1 MRGGWRRIGRL
12 DLDTSRAPW
21 AATHASLPVIESV
34 AEGIWNVYLSLR
46 DERGRARI
54 GRTQLTVDPPAL
66 TPLEPDPVL
75 DLGPLGAF
83 DDSGVV
89 TSSLVRHGET
99 RYLYYTGWSI
109 GVTVPFYLMAG
120 LAVSHDGGPF
130 ERSSPAPLLDRNA
143 FDPFLTASPFV
154 TIDGGRWRMWYVSGS
169 DWAATPSGAPR
180 HRYNIRY
187 AESDDGRAW
196 RRDGTVSLDYAD
208 RSEYAFARPWVVKD
222 ADIHRMWFAVRGER
236 YTIGYAESLDGIAW
250 KRRDDAAGLLPS
262 MDGWDSEM
270 VEYPCVFDHRGSR
283 YLLYNGNDYGRTGI
297 GLARWD
303 QRR

>member
-1 MRGGWRRIGRL
+1 MKGGWRRIGRL

-21 AATHASLPVIESV
+21 AATHAALPVIEPV
-34 AEGIWNVYLSLR
+34 REGVWNLYLSLR

-54 GRTQLTVDPPAL
+54 GRTQLTVDAPAL

-75 DLGPLGAF
+75 DLGSLGAF

-89 TSSLVRHGET
+89 TSSLVRQGDT
-99 RYLYYTGWSI
+99 RYLFYTGWSL

-120 LAVSHDGGPF
+120 VAISRGVGKF
-130 ERSSPAPLLDRNA
+130 ERLSPAPLLDRNG

-154 TIDGGRWRMWYVSGS
+154 SVEDRRWRMWYVSGS
-169 DWAATPSGAPR
+169 DWTTMPSGEPR

-196 RRDGTVSLDYAD
+196 RRDGRVCIDYGDAT
-208 RSEYAFARPWVVKD
+208 EYAFARPWVVKD
-222 ADIHRMWFAVRGER
+222 ADVYRMWFAVRGER
-236 YTIGYAESLDGIAW
+236 YTVGYAESADGITWA
-250 KRRDDAAGLLPS
+250 RRDAVAGLTPS
-262 MDGWDSEM
+262 AQGWDSEM
-270 VEYPCVFDHRGSR
+270 VEYPCVFDYHGIR
-283 YLLYNGNDYGRTGI
+283 YLLYNGNDYGRTGV

-303 QRR
+303 ERR